1 MMTKER
7 KELAEKNK
15 MLKNKLETLH
25 QELDG
30 LRKEVI
36 QILKS
41 GK

>member
-1 MMTKER
+1 MMTQER
-7 KELAEKNK
+7 NEFAEKNK

-36 QILKS
+36 KILKS